1 MPTILE
7 SVGDYLQN
15 TSSAFGAHASQGTLG
30 TNIFLGALPETPDAC
45 VAIYENAGSSPTF
58 TMGNG
63 GIRIDYPM
71 LQIIARASR
80 EDYPTARDKADTIRI
95 LLASVLEQTVSGV
108 HIMRIEPMGSVN
120 LLGVD
125 PKYRPLV
132 SVNFRCLV
140 RM

>member
-1 MPTILE
+1 MATILE
-7 SVGDYLQN
+7 SIGDYLVTN
-15 TSSAFGAHASQGTLG
+15 SHGALG
-30 TNIFLGALPETPDAC
+30 TSIFLGTLPESPDAC
-45 VAIYENAGSSPTF
+45 VAVYENSGSSPAF
-58 TMGNG
+58 TMGAG

-71 LQIIARASR
+71 IQIICRAGR

-95 LLASVLEQTVSGV
+95 LLASVVETSISGV

-120 LLGVD
+120 QLGVD
-125 PKYRPLV
+125 PKYRPLI

>member
-1 MPTILE
+1 MATILE
-7 SVGDYLQN
+7 SIGDYLVTN
-15 TSSAFGAHASQGTLG
+15 SQGALG
-30 TNIFLGALPETPDAC
+30 TSLFLGTLPESPDAC
-45 VAIYENAGSSPTF
+45 VAVYENSGSSPAF
-58 TMGNG
+58 TMGAG

-71 LQIIARASR
+71 IQIICRAGR

-95 LLASVLEQTVSGV
+95 LLASVVETTVSGV

-120 LLGVD
+120 QLGVD
-125 PKYRPLV
+125 PKYRPLI

>member
-1 MPTILE
+1 MATILE
-7 SVGDYLQN
+7 SIGDYLVTN
-15 TSSAFGAHASQGTLG
+15 SHGTLG
-30 TNIFLGALPETPDAC
+30 TSIFLGTLPESPDSC
-45 VAIYENAGSSPTF
+45 VAVYENSGSSPAF
-58 TMGNG
+58 TMGAG

-71 LQIIARASR
+71 IQIICRAGR

-95 LLASVLEQTVSGV
+95 LLASVVETSISGV

-120 LLGVD
+120 QLGVD
-125 PKYRPLV
+125 PKYRPLI

>member
-1 MPTILE
+1 MATILE
-7 SVGDYLQN
+7 SIGDYLVTN
-15 TSSAFGAHASQGTLG
+15 SQGTLG
-30 TNIFLGALPETPDAC
+30 TSIFLGTLPESPDSC
-45 VAIYENAGSSPTF
+45 VAVYENSGSSPAF
-58 TMGNG
+58 TMGAG

-71 LQIIARASR
+71 IQIICRAGR

-95 LLASVLEQTVSGV
+95 LLASVVETTVSGV

-120 LLGVD
+120 QLGVD
-125 PKYRPLV
+125 PKYRPLI

>member
-1 MPTILE
+1 MATILE
-7 SVGDYLQN
+7 SIGDYLVTN
-15 TSSAFGAHASQGTLG
+15 SHGTLG
-30 TNIFLGALPETPDAC
+30 TSLFLGTLPESPDAC
-45 VAIYENAGSSPTF
+45 VAVYENSGSSPAF
-58 TMGNG
+58 TMGAG

-71 LQIIARASR
+71 IQIICRAGR

-95 LLASVLEQTVSGV
+95 LLASVVETTVSGV

-120 LLGVD
+120 QLGVD
-125 PKYRPLV
+125 PKYRPLI

>member
-1 MPTILE
+1 MATILE
-7 SVGDYLQN
+7 SIGDYLVTN
-15 TSSAFGAHASQGTLG
+15 SQGTLG
-30 TNIFLGALPETPDAC
+30 TSIFLGTLPESPDAC
-45 VAIYENAGSSPTF
+45 VAVYENSGSSPAF
-58 TMGNG
+58 TMGAG

-71 LQIIARASR
+71 IQIICRAGR

-95 LLASVLEQTVSGV
+95 LLASVVETTVSGV

-120 LLGVD
+120 QLGVD
-125 PKYRPLV
+125 PKYRPLI

>member
-1 MPTILE
+1 MATILE
-7 SVGDYLQN
+7 SVGDYLVTN
-15 TSSAFGAHASQGTLG
+15 SHGTLG
-30 TNIFLGALPETPDAC
+30 TNIFLGTLPDSPDSCIA
-45 VAIYENAGSSPTF
+45 VYENAGSSPTF
-58 TMGNG
+58 TMGSG

-71 LQIIARASR
+71 LQIICRAGR
-80 EDYPTARDKADTIRI
+80 EDYPTARDKAENIRV
-95 LLASVLEQTVSGV
+95 LLASVLEQSISGV

-125 PKYRPLV
+125 PKYRPLI